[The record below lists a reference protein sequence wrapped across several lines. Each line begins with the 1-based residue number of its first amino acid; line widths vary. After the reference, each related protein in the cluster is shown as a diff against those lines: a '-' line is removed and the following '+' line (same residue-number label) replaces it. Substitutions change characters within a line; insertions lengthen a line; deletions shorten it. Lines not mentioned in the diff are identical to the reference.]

1 MYDETA
7 DESVLLSSAKVVFKA
22 VAVVA
27 STSTGSD
34 VTDSD
39 FANPRTP
46 DMKGWQRIGPSRD
59 PRENPM

>member
-1 MYDETA
+1 M
-7 DESVLLSSAKVVFKA
+7 LLSSAKVVFKA